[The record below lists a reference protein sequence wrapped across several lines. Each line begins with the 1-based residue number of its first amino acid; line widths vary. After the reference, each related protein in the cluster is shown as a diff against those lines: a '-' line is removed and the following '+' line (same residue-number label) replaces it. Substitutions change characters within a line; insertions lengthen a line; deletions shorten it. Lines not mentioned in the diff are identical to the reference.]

1 MTAEI
6 RTESIEVR
14 RTALFASL
22 GPEPS
27 PAISE
32 LWYVLHGQGMRAVPF
47 LDGCR
52 AIAAPSRLIV
62 APEALSRY
70 YEGAI
75 RSKNAAVVASWM
87 TRDQRDSEICDY
99 VRYLDDLHA
108 SLAARFGGTPPPVT
122 IIGFSQ
128 GARRQCVGLR
138 TAMCSPRTSWSGRR
152 HSSRDRLRGQ
162 RRHPRAEAHV
172 RLRYEGP
179 VHHAQGARPATRH
192 ASRSEPAACGCL
204 VRGWPQAGRRHAQRD
219 CKRSQP
225 LRTGVDIL
233 APLEPRCRQQRS

>member
-6 RTESIEVR
+6 RTGSIEVR

-22 GPEPS
+22 GPEPG

-47 LDGCR
+47 LDSCG

-75 RSKNAAVVASWM
+75 TSKNAAVVASWM
-87 TRDQRDSEICDY
+87 TRDQRDSEIRDY

-128 GARRQCVGLR
+128 GGATSVRWVANGNVQPAHLVVWASSLPPEIDYVANAAIRAPKLTYVCGTKDVYITPKVLDQQLGMLRAANLPHAAVSFVGGHRLDDA
-138 TAMCSPRTSWSGRR
+138 TLNGIASEASP
-152 HSSRDRLRGQ
+152 
-162 RRHPRAEAHV
+162 
-172 RLRYEGP
+172 
-179 VHHAQGARPATRH
+179 
-192 ASRSEPAACGCL
+192 
-204 VRGWPQAGRRHAQRD
+204 
-219 CKRSQP
+219 
-225 LRTGVDIL
+225 
-233 APLEPRCRQQRS
+233 